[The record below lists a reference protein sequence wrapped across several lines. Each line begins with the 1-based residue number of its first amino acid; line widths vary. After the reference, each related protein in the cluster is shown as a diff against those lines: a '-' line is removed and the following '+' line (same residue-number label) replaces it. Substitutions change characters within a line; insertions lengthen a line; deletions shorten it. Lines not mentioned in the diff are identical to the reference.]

1 MPQPSSRS
9 HARAGK
15 PGPARLPT
23 AKALLAAVAVCL
35 AASSS
40 AQEGD
45 EGAAAA
51 YEEGVHYVKLPVP
64 VETRDPERIEVVE
77 LFSYGCIHCFRF
89 DPAVEAWR
97 VAQPDDVDFHRV
109 PAVFNAY
116 WAALAQAFYTAEL
129 LEVMGEVHTA
139 IFEGVHVY
147 RQEMNRPELLAR
159 LFEREAGVDREE
171 FLGVFDS
178 FGVQSRVRKADA
190 STRMYRATGVP
201 TLIVNGTWRIETDMA
216 GGQDAMLQVADFLIA
231 QERAG
236 RTD

>member
-1 MPQPSSRS
+1 MGLTPPSESGAG
-9 HARAGK
+9 ARRGIV
-15 PGPARLPT
+15 PT
-23 AKALLAAVAVCL
+23 ALARSALLTAALCL
-35 AASSS
+35 GAPAMGQEDDAAP
-40 AQEGD
+40 
-45 EGAAAA
+45 A
-51 YEEGVHYVKLPVP
+51 YREGVHYLKLPVR

-97 VAQPDDVDFHRV
+97 EEQPDDVDFHRV

-116 WAALAQAFYTAEL
+116 WAALAQAFYTADL
-129 LEVMGEVHTA
+129 LGVMGQVHTA

-159 LFEREAGVDREE
+159 LFEREAGVEREE
-171 FLGVFDS
+171 FLRVFDS

-201 TLIVNGTWRIETDMA
+201 TLIVNGAWRIETEMA
-216 GGQDAMLQVADFLIA
+216 GGHDQMLDVADFLIER
-231 QERAG
+231 ERAAG
-236 RTD
+236 GD